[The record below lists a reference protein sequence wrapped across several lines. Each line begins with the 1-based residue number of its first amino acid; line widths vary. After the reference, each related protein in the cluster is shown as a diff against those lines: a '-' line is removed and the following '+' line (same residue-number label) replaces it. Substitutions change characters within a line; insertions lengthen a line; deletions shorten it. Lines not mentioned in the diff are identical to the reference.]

1 VNVIKDPF
9 RSVDLPKRGIVT
21 IGNFDGVHRGHLA
34 MLREVV
40 DRAKDRGVPAIVI
53 TFDPHPLKV
62 LAPDRAPLLLQ
73 TPQQREES
81 LAECGIDTVVVIPFT
96 KEFSQIPAEDFVK
109 NLLVKKLAI
118 TEIHVGERFVF
129 GRDRG
134 GNVDLLKSIGAASG
148 FSVQGIT
155 DILDEE
161 GKISS
166 SRIRQA
172 VLAGDVASARKL
184 LGRPYGMDGTVA
196 RGDRM
201 GRKIGFPTMNLKAQ
215 NQLFPKNGVY
225 LGRVLIRSF
234 ERPFN
239 CVTNVGTRPTVYE
252 NFATTIESYI
262 LDFSSDV
269 YAEPVRLQF
278 IDRLRDEMVFP
289 SMLELTSQIRRDVEQ
304 ARRFFLTRPL
314 E

>member
-1 VNVIKDPF
+1 
-9 RSVDLPKRGIVT
+9 
-21 IGNFDGVHRGHLA
+21 
-34 MLREVV
+34 
-40 DRAKDRGVPAIVI
+40 
-53 TFDPHPLKV
+53 
-62 LAPDRAPLLLQ
+62 
-73 TPQQREES
+73 
-81 LAECGIDTVVVIPFT
+81 
-96 KEFSQIPAEDFVK
+96 
-109 NLLVKKLAI
+109 
-118 TEIHVGERFVF
+118 
-129 GRDRG
+129 
-134 GNVDLLKSIGAASG
+134 
-148 FSVQGIT
+148 
-155 DILDEE
+155 
-161 GKISS
+161 
-166 SRIRQA
+166 
-172 VLAGDVASARKL
+172 
-184 LGRPYGMDGTVA
+184 
-196 RGDRM
+196 M